1 MNKRTTNSTTSGRH
15 EVAVEPAVL
24 GVHSEVGALR
34 QAIVHRPGL
43 ELTRL
48 TPDNIESML
57 FDDVLWAAR
66 AGEEHDVFVGVLRDH
81 GVQVHYFAQL
91 LAEALDVPQ
100 GRQEVLDLVCTEER
114 VGPSLVGQI
123 REMADDVDGGTLAT
137 YLIGGITKADL
148 HPKKPHSLLWA
159 SLSYNDFVLPP
170 LPNHLFQ
177 RDNVSWVYG
186 GVTINPMAKAAR
198 QRETINSRAI
208 YRHHPLFVDA
218 TFDVWL
224 GREDRDLLPASLEGG
239 DVHVIGNETVLIG
252 MGERSS
258 PMAIELLAT
267 ELFNA
272 HAAKRVVVVELPKS
286 HAFMH
291 LDTVMTMIDNDTF
304 IVYPYLNGEIRS
316 WTLTRHDDHLKVKR
330 NDDVWKAIAEAL
342 DIDKL
347 RVLAVDE
354 DERAAQREQ
363 WDDGTNFLAV
373 APGVVVGWDR
383 NVATNKMLTK
393 NGIEVLGVSGSE
405 LGRGRGGP
413 RCMTCPIQRDA
424 I

>member
-1 MNKRTTNSTTSGRH
+1 MKMTHPDQSGSH
-15 EVAVEPAVL
+15 LMDAKPVVL
-24 GVHSEVGALR
+24 GVHSEAGVLR

-43 ELTRL
+43 ELMRL

-57 FDDVLWAAR
+57 FDDVLWVDR
-66 AGEEHDVFVGVLRDH
+66 AGEEHDAFVGALRGH

-91 LAEALDVPQ
+91 LAEALEVPQ
-100 GRQEVLDLVCTEER
+100 GRTEVLDLVCTEER
-114 VGPSLVGQI
+114 LGSSLVGQV
-123 REMADDVDGGTLAT
+123 RELADEIDAATLAV

-159 SLSYNDFVLPP
+159 SLGDNDFILPP

-186 GVTINPMAKAAR
+186 GLTINPMAKVAR
-198 QRETINSRAI
+198 QRETINSRAV
-208 YRHHPLFVDA
+208 YRHHPVLANAV
-218 TFDVWL
+218 FDVWF
-224 GREDRDLLPASLEGG
+224 GGGDRDLLPASLEGG
-239 DVHVIGNETVLIG
+239 DVHVIGNEAVLIG

-258 PMAIELLAT
+258 PMAIEVLAT
-267 ELFNA
+267 RLFA
-272 HAAKRVVVVELPKS
+272 AGAAKRVVVVELPKS

-291 LDTVMTMIDNDTF
+291 LDTVMTMIDKDTF
-304 IVYPYLNGEIRS
+304 IVYPYLNKEIRS
-316 WTLTRHDDHLKVKR
+316 WTVTSHEGNLRVKS
-330 NDDVWKAIAEAL
+330 NGDLWEAIANAL
-342 DIDKL
+342 DVDKIK
-347 RVLAVDE
+347 VLSVDE

-373 APGVVVGWDR
+373 APGVVLGWDR
-383 NVATNKMLTK
+383 NVATNKMLMK
-393 NGIEVLGVSGSE
+393 NGIEVVSISGSE

-424 I
+424 L